1 MQSYET
7 DGPITASVHL
17 GAVVGNVRLTTADDG
32 RVTVDVRPVDP
43 TSKNDVK
50 VAEQTRVD
58 WSDGR
63 LTVTGPKI
71 SVLFGRP
78 GGVNVELSLPPG
90 STLEGSSGMGE
101 VTCVGHL
108 ATCRFKTG
116 YGTLHVDDADSVA
129 IKTGMGD
136 VTIERMGEGEVTSSS
151 GEVRLH
157 RIEGAAAI
165 KNSNG
170 VTWIGEAAGDLRV
183 AGANGN
189 IAVERALAGVTATTA
204 NGSIRV
210 GEVVRGSVTLET
222 ASGGL
227 EVGVRPGTAVWLDL
241 NTVAGRVT
249 NELDDTSGPGDAI
262 DTVEVRARTYVGN
275 IVVRRALVDAS

>member
-7 DGPITASVHL
+7 DGPITAAVHL
-17 GAVVGNVRLTTADDG
+17 GAVIGNVRVITSPED
-32 RVTVDVRPVDP
+32 RVTVDVRPADP
-43 TSKNDVK
+43 TSKNDIK
-50 VAEQTRVD
+50 ICEQTRVD

-63 LTVTGPKI
+63 LTITGPKI
-71 SVLFGRP
+71 SVLFARP
-78 GGVNVELSLPPG
+78 GGVEVDLSLPPG
-90 STLEGSSGMGE
+90 STLEGSTGMGE
-101 VTCVGHL
+101 VSCAGHL

-116 YGTLHVDDADSVA
+116 YGTVRIDDADTVA
-129 IKTGMGD
+129 VKTGMGD
-136 VTIERMGEGEVTSSS
+136 IIVDRLGEGEVTSSS
-151 GEVRLH
+151 GEVRL
-157 RIEGAAAI
+157 RQVDGSAAV

-170 VTWIGEAAGDLRV
+170 LTWIGEAAGDLRV
-183 AGANGN
+183 SGANGN
-189 IAVERALAGVTATTA
+189 ILVDRALADVTATTA

-210 GEVVRGSVTLET
+210 GEVVRGAVTLET

-249 NELDDTSGPGDAI
+249 NELDDATGPDGAS

-275 IVVRRALVDAS
+275 IVIRRAVADRP

>member
-7 DGPITASVHL
+7 DGPITAAIHL
-17 GAVVGNVRLTTADDG
+17 GAVVGNVHVTTADDG

-63 LTVTGPKI
+63 LTVSGPKI

-78 GGVNVELSLPPG
+78 GGVDVELSLPPG
-90 STLEGSSGMGE
+90 STLEGSTGMGE
-101 VTCVGHL
+101 VTCAGHL
-108 ATCRFKTG
+108 ASCRFKTG
-116 YGTLHVDDADSVA
+116 YGTVYLDDADTVA

-136 VTIERMGEGEVTSSS
+136 VTVERMGEGEVTSSS
-151 GEVRLH
+151 GEVRLS
-157 RIEGAAAI
+157 RVDGPAAV

-170 VTWIGEAAGDLRV
+170 LTWIGQAAGDLRV
-183 AGANGN
+183 SGANGN
-189 IAVERALAGVTATTA
+189 IAVDHALAGVTATTA
-204 NGSIRV
+204 NGGIRV

-227 EVGVRPGTAVWLDL
+227 EVGVRRGTAVWLDL

-249 NELDDTSGPGDAI
+249 NELDDSSGPGDAS

-275 IVVRRALVDAS
+275 IVIRRAEPAQS